1 MMFKLS
7 LDNQF
12 EEKLA
17 ELRSRYGEEM
27 MKIEGMSYSQLDT
40 TQFFSNF
47 MNNNTV
53 ADASID
59 DNANVTGKT
68 VTTMINESQKPFL
81 KLLSRNK
88 IYIEMKEE
96 FGKKVADDFLEKAV
110 NGQLYEH
117 DSHLSSYLPYCFAFS
132 VKPIV
137 EKGLFFLDEMK
148 ANAPKHWDT
157 FNHHILEF
165 VSYAT
170 NQQAGAVGI
179 PDYLIYAYYFYNQD
193 VKDYNYDKKQ
203 ANRHKRQKFQEFIFS
218 LNQPYLKSGIQSA
231 YTNVSILDK
240 DHIIKFFGTEKY
252 PNGELIINHLDR
264 LVEFQKDFL
273 DYIGELRIEKWYTFP
288 VVSAS
293 LIFDEKEYP
302 ENDGFADP
310 TTAKIVIEH
319 NYKFGFNDVNI
330 MMVSEATSLASC
342 CRLVSDVSQLNE
354 DKQSVE
360 DKMEGKIFNSI
371 GGSDVNV
378 GSTKVVTLNL
388 VRHALLANGSREKF
402 LASIKE
408 DVELIHKYHYTHRL
422 ILQKLVDK
430 GLLPLYS
437 HGLMS
442 FEDQFATIGINGVFE
457 ATKILGGISNEG
469 TGPYYSNTGFG
480 IMEETFDV
488 INTANHDTP
497 AKYGFSSNVEQIPA
511 ESTAIKLLD
520 KDRVF
525 FGNRLIDETL
535 GKDYYIYGN
544 QWIPL
549 KEDTSVLNRIN
560 AAKLDNF
567 CGGGA
572 ILHINLGENFN
583 SFEDAWDFT
592 VSLANKGVKYFSYIS
607 LIDICEEDHSF
618 FGDTCPICNGP
629 SITKGIKIVGYL
641 VKQHSFKKQRKQE
654 LDERQMYSL

>member
-1 MMFKLS
+1 MFKLS

-12 EEKLA
+12 EEKLD
-17 ELRSRYGEEM
+17 ELRSKYGEEM
-27 MKIEGMSYSQLDT
+27 MKIEGMSNSQLDT
-40 TQFFSNF
+40 TQFFANF
-47 MNNNTV
+47 MENNTV

-59 DNANVTGKT
+59 DNANVTGKSIN
-68 VTTMINESQKPFL
+68 TMINESQKPFL

-96 FGKKVADDFLEKAV
+96 FGKAVADEFLEKAV

-148 ANAPKHWDT
+148 ANAPQHWDT

-165 VSYAT
+165 ISYAT

-179 PDYLIYAYYFYNQD
+179 PDYLIYAYYFYNKD
-193 VKDYNYDKKQ
+193 VEDYKYTEEMAK
-203 ANRHKRQKFQEFIFS
+203 RHKNQKFQEFIFS

-240 DHIIKFFGTEKY
+240 DHIIKFFGNEKY
-252 PNGELIINHLDR
+252 PNGDMIITHLEG
-264 LVEFQKDFL
+264 LLEFQQDFL
-273 DYIGELRIEKWYTFP
+273 DFVGELRKEKWYTFP
-288 VVSAS
+288 VISAS
-293 LIFDEKEYP
+293 LIFDKNEYP
-302 ENDGFADP
+302 ETDGFADP
-310 TTAKIVIEH
+310 KTAKMVVNH

-330 MMVSEATSLASC
+330 MMVDEATSLASC
-342 CRLVSDVSQLNE
+342 CRLVSDVDQLN
-354 DKQSVE
+354 E

-388 VRHALLANGSREKF
+388 VRHALLANGSKEKF
-402 LASIKE
+402 LKSVKN
-408 DVELIHKYHYTHRL
+408 DVQLIHKYHFTHRK

-457 ATKILGGISNEG
+457 ATKILGGIADDG
-469 TGPYYSNTGFG
+469 TGPYYSNAGFG
-480 IMEETFDV
+480 LMEEMFNIITEE
-488 INTANHDTP
+488 NKKTP
-497 AKYGFSSNVEQIPA
+497 AEYGYSSNVEQIPA
-511 ESTAIKLLD
+511 ESTAIKLLN
-520 KDRVF
+520 KDRVY
-525 FGNRLIDETL
+525 FGNRKIDKIL

-549 KEDTSVLNRIN
+549 KENTSVLNRID

-583 SFEDAWDFT
+583 SFEDAWNFT
-592 VSLANKGVKYFSYIS
+592 VGLANKGVKYFSYIS
-607 LIDICEEDHSF
+607 LIDICDNDHSF
-618 FGDTCPICNGP
+618 FGDTCTVCGEP
-629 SITKGIKIVGYL
+629 STSKGIKIVGYL
-641 VKQHSFKKQRKQE
+641 VKQNSFKKQRKQE
-654 LDERQMYSL
+654 LEERQMYSL